1 MTQVQVK
8 YSQAM
13 IKLCKAWVQGM
24 RGLEKMN
31 RQSKLVAERNE
42 LAGKIKRLK
51 EFMKTNTFKRL
62 DKDDQMIMKEQK
74 DAMKMYKRALDLRLY
89 WEIY

>member
-1 MTQVQVK
+1 MSNK
-8 YSQAM
+8 
-13 IKLCKAWVQGM
+13 
-24 RGLEKMN
+24 EK
-31 RQSKLVAERNE
+31 VIAERDD

-51 EFMKTNTFKRL
+51 VFMKTDTFKQL
-62 DKDDQMIMKEQK
+62 DKDDQMVMKEQK

>member
-1 MTQVQVK
+1 MTQVQVNAA
-8 YSQAM
+8 QAM
-13 IKLCKAWVQGM
+13 VKLCKVWAQGM

-31 RQSKLVAERNE
+31 RQSKLVAECNE
-42 LAGKIKRLK
+42 LSGKIKRLK
-51 EFMKTNTFKRL
+51 VFMKTDTFKQL
-62 DKDDQMIMKEQK
+62 DKDDQMVMKEQK

>member
-1 MTQVQVK
+1 MDTEIILYCEGKPYKKVK
-8 YSQAM
+8 VEERQMSN
-13 IKLCKAWVQGM
+13 K
-24 RGLEKMN
+24 EK
-31 RQSKLVAERNE
+31 VTAERDD

-51 EFMKTNTFKRL
+51 VFMKTDTFKQL
-62 DKDDQMIMKEQK
+62 DKDDQMVMKEQK

>member
-1 MTQVQVK
+1 MIQIRVNT
-8 YSQAM
+8 SQTVV
-13 IKLCKAWVQGM
+13 KLCNTWVQEM
-24 RGLEKMN
+24 KGLRKMN
-31 RQSKLVAERNE
+31 RSSKLKTEHNE
-42 LAGKIKRLK
+42 LVAKIKRLK
-51 EFMKTNTFKRL
+51 EFMKTDTFKQL

>member
-1 MTQVQVK
+1 MTQVQANAA
-8 YSQAM
+8 QAM
-13 IKLCKAWVQGM
+13 VKLCKAWAQGM
-24 RGLEKMN
+24 RGLEMMN

-42 LAGKIKRLK
+42 LSGKIKRLK
-51 EFMKTNTFKRL
+51 VFMKTDTFKRL
-62 DKDDQMIMKEQK
+62 DKDDQMIMKGQK

>member
-1 MTQVQVK
+1 MTQVQVNT
-8 YSQAM
+8 SQA
-13 IKLCKAWVQGM
+13 IVKLCKAWVQGM
-24 RGLEKMN
+24 RRQEKMN
-31 RQSKLVAERNE
+31 RLAKLKAERNE
-42 LAGKIKRLK
+42 LACKIKRLK
-51 EFMKTNTFKRL
+51 EFMNTDTFKQL

>member
-1 MTQVQVK
+1 MKVEERQMSNK
-8 YSQAM
+8 
-13 IKLCKAWVQGM
+13 
-24 RGLEKMN
+24 EK
-31 RQSKLVAERNE
+31 VIAERDD

-51 EFMKTNTFKRL
+51 VFMKTDTFKQL
-62 DKDDQMIMKEQK
+62 DKDDQMVMKEQK